1 MKVRM
6 RGKSISK
13 LILKIIWKDHMKVS
27 KNIMKIMNHE
37 RKLTQSGRIYY
48 KAIIIKAIWYL
59 YGNSFINGTG

>member
-37 RKLTQSGRIYY
+37 RKLTQ
-48 KAIIIKAIWYL
+48 
-59 YGNSFINGTG
+59 